1 MKDKRTISRVLRYI
15 KRYWVLIVCSILFAA
30 GTVALT
36 LYVPVVTG
44 DTVDL
49 IVGKGNVDFTALIKL
64 LIR

>member
-36 LYVPVVTG
+36 LYA
-44 DTVDL
+44 VDNEQL
-49 IVGKGNVDFTALIKL
+49 Q
-64 LIR
+64 